1 MDRYF
6 FNNDFS
12 KDVIYEKMSKIMKE
26 LDEERKK
33 GEGNIDLEKER
44 ELIYAQWIQGLK
56 LNTLSTNR
64 NFYF

>member
-1 MDRYF
+1 MDRRF
-6 FNNDFS
+6 LNNDFS

>member
-1 MDRYF
+1 MDRHF